1 MRLLRVI
8 LQDVASMP
16 FLCSYYDLNGI
27 RQVSDLDLKSDRECA
42 GLCQIDRNLCN
53 GFVFGGSDRICYLQ
67 TIGSVFG
74 VAGAGIRDD
83 VDGFVDVGET
93 FTNSDPNTTTLV
105 KKIIQT
111 YSAMNPT
118 MLNCLTLSLS
128 PPMLNN
134 KGVAI
139 ALLTQLLP

>member
-1 MRLLRVI
+1 M
-8 LQDVASMP
+8 
-16 FLCSYYDLNGI
+16 
-27 RQVSDLDLKSDRECA
+27 SDLDLKSDRECA

-67 TIGSVFG
+67 TIESVFG

-93 FTNSDPNTTTLV
+93 FTNSAPNTTTLV

-118 MLNCLTLSLS
+118 MLKCLTLSLS
-128 PPMLNN
+128 APMLNN
-134 KGVAI
+134 KGVAT